1 MFQQKLLLSSVI
13 QIESDGSEE
22 EIVNWLIKFW
32 LRILMST
39 ERPVFLIALKV
50 VLCASWHSDGV
61 VNITEDISLQ
71 ALV

>member
-13 QIESDGSEE
+13 QIQSDGSEE

-32 LRILMST
+32 LRIMMST

-50 VLCASWHSDGV
+50 VLWTSWHFDGV
-61 VNITEDISLQ
+61 VNITDDISLQ